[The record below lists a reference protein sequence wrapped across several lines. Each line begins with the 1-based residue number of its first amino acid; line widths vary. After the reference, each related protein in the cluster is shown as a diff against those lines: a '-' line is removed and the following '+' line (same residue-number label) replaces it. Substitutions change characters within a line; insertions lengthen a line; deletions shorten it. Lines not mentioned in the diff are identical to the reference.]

1 MISLFR
7 TCLTATLKLS
17 IWPSDI
23 FTPHMSAYL
32 CVMLRLIFSSLL
44 YEHVFGHGQH
54 YWRSHCLGLPQAH
67 ADGANSVHT

>member
-1 MISLFR
+1 M
-7 TCLTATLKLS
+7 
-17 IWPSDI
+17 SDI
-23 FTPHMSAYL
+23 NLETQNTYL

-67 ADGANSVHT
+67 ADGANSVHS

>member
-1 MISLFR
+1 
-7 TCLTATLKLS
+7 
-17 IWPSDI
+17 
-23 FTPHMSAYL
+23 MSAYL

-67 ADGANSVHT
+67 VDGANSVHP